1 MSTIETR
8 PLKRSH
14 DSRDALEALD
24 RPHVVGT
31 DAAGCVHHHSPYDAR
46 VVVVD
51 PDGSIARVE
60 ELGDRKLATWI
71 AFVDDTRGWAD
82 LQYRE
87 TYAEILHEAIDA

>member
-14 DSRDALEALD
+14 DSRDALESLD

-46 VVVVD
+46 VVVVGPEGD
-51 PDGSIARVE
+51 IRRVE
-60 ELGDRKLATWI
+60 DLADRKLATWI
-71 AFVDDTRGWAD
+71 AFVDEKRGWD
-82 LQYRE
+82 SLRYKE